1 MMKSGVIGLVL
12 VALCGGADALAQN
25 AVGGAHKPTVLGGP
39 VKPSSP
45 VLPAAKVGAMPVAA
59 TPAATKCPSGHCAKG
74 SSH

>member
-12 VALCGGADALAQN
+12 VALCGADALAQN

-45 VLPAAKVGAMPVAA
+45 VLPAAKAGAMPVAA
-59 TPAATKCPSGHCAKG
+59 TPPAKCPAGQCPAKG
-74 SSH
+74 SAH